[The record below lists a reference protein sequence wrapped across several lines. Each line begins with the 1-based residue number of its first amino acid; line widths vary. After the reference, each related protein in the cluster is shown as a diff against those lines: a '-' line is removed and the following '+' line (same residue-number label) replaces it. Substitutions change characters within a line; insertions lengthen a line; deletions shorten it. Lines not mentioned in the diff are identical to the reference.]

1 MEIKEIQEKVKELVK
16 ALDDKF
22 NCKHDNN
29 NAFIHLVEEVGEL
42 GSQIN
47 NPNIRNKQLDLD
59 NLKEELGDILI
70 LVMQLASNNN
80 IDVEDTILNKIK
92 ILKERHNLTL

>member
-1 MEIKEIQEKVKELVK
+1 MEVAELQKKIEELVN
-16 ALDDKF
+16 ALDRKF

-29 NAFIHLVEEVGEL
+29 NAFIHLIEEVGEL

-47 NPNIRNKQLDLD
+47 NPNIRNRQLDLE

-70 LVMQLASNNN
+70 LTTQIASHNN
-80 IDVEDTILNKIK
+80 IKIEDAILSKIK
-92 ILKERHNLTL
+92 ILKERHNIT